1 VDKQALLKRHRKRS
15 RYKLLALLL
24 VLLAVGLLDW
34 RWLLP
39 LALLIWLAQEAWF
52 SDHQFYSAKADYRYR
67 FPEEAL
73 CLPLQLKNG
82 CLHLPNADLHG
93 SETLIL
99 QVQLKASGLGRLFDP
114 GLVVG
119 DNRQDFERG
128 LCGVRYFNLSGQGQM
143 LMAGGLPLNG
153 RFCRIIG
160 ELKLYVFKHPDYS
173 QKRLLIL
180 APHADDAELAAFGLY
195 SRAKE
200 VAIVT
205 LTQGEI
211 EAAHYRRF
219 NLDKAEAAQLK
230 GRLRSWDSLAIPLW
244 GGVPQ
249 SRCVQLGYFCMQLP
263 AMLEAPEQPFA
274 SRESGETDIRP
285 VRRYNPMPLPA
296 DNDGLPSGH
305 NLLADLAALLEHF
318 RPEVVVTP
326 HPQID
331 AHADHIATTAALK
344 QALRQ
349 SQWRP
354 QCLLLYAN
362 HLHHNDRWPM
372 GRAGDGVA
380 LPPHFDET
388 AALQPWSLSL
398 SAAQQVDKSQAL
410 AMQHDLQRPLPPK
423 KRLRRAIQHLLA
435 GRRWPNSGEDE
446 FFRKAVRRHEL
457 FFVCSLSPDK
467 WARGESS
474 EPVA

>member
-1 VDKQALLKRHRKRS
+1 VDKQALLKHHRKRN
-15 RYKLLALLL
+15 RYKLLVLLL
-24 VLLAVGLLDW
+24 VLLVASLLDW
-34 RWLLP
+34 RWCLP
-39 LALLIWLAQEAWF
+39 LALVIWLAQEAWF
-52 SDHQFYSAKADYRYR
+52 SDHQFYSANVDYRYR
-67 FPEEAL
+67 FPEDAR
-73 CLPLQLKNG
+73 CLPLPIKG
-82 CLHLPNADLHG
+82 GRLHLPEADLHG
-93 SETLIL
+93 SETLIV
-99 QVQLKASGLGRLFDP
+99 QVKLKASLLGRLFDP
-114 GLVVG
+114 GLSAG

-128 LCGVRYFNLSGQGQM
+128 ACGIRYFNLSGQGQL
-143 LMAGGLPLNG
+143 LMGAGLPLNT

-160 ELKLYVFKHPDYS
+160 EPRLYAFKHPDYA

-195 SRAKE
+195 SRAQE
-200 VAIVT
+200 VAIIT

-219 NLDKAEAAQLK
+219 NLERACAAQLK
-230 GRLRSWDSLAIPLW
+230 GRLRTWDSLAIPLW

-263 AMLEAPEQPFA
+263 AMLAAPEQRFA
-274 SRESGETDIRP
+274 SRESLETDIRAA
-285 VRRYNPMPLPA
+285 RAHNPLRLPA
-296 DNDGLPSGH
+296 DHDGLPTGH

-349 SQWRP
+349 SQWQP
-354 QCLLLYAN
+354 QTLLLYAN
-362 HLHHNDRWPM
+362 HLHDNDRWPM

-380 LPPHFDET
+380 LPPHFDDQGEP
-388 AALQPWSLSL
+388 LRPWSLSL
-398 SAAQQVDKSQAL
+398 NAAQQLDKAQSL
-410 AMQHDLQRPLPPK
+410 AMQHDLQTPLPMK
-423 KRLRRAIQHLLA
+423 KRLRRRIQSLLA
-435 GRRWPNSGEDE
+435 ARRWPNSGEDE

-457 FFVCSLSPDK
+457 FFMQDIDN
-467 WARGESS
+467 
-474 EPVA
+474 

>member
-24 VLLAVGLLDW
+24 VLLVALLFDW

-39 LALLIWLAQEAWF
+39 VALLIWLAQEAWF
-52 SDHQFYSAKADYRYR
+52 SDHQFYSAKEDYRYR
-67 FPEEAL
+67 FPEGTPSL
-73 CLPLQLKNG
+73 TVQLKNG

-93 SETLIL
+93 GETLIL
-99 QVQLKASGLGRLFDP
+99 QVGLKASVLGRLFDP
-114 GLVVG
+114 CLIAG

-128 LCGVRYFNLSGQGQM
+128 ACGIRYFNLSGQGEA
-143 LMAGGLPLNG
+143 LMAGGLPFNG

-160 ELKLYVFKHPDYS
+160 EPRLYVFRHPDYS

-200 VAIVT
+200 VVIVT

-211 EAAHYRRF
+211 EAEDYRRF
-219 NLDKAEAAQLK
+219 NLDKTQAAQLK

-263 AMLEAPEQPFA
+263 AMLEAPKQPFA

-285 VRRYNPMPLPA
+285 ARIYNPLRLPA
-296 DNDGLPSGH
+296 DADGLPTGR
-305 NLLADLAALLEHF
+305 NLLADLTALLEHF
-318 RPEVVVTP
+318 RPEVIVTP

-331 AHADHIATTAALK
+331 AHPDHIATTAALK
-344 QALRQ
+344 QALTQ
-349 SQWRP
+349 SQWQP
-354 QCLLLYAN
+354 QTLLLYAN

-388 AALQPWSLSL
+388 SALQPWSL
-398 SAAQQVDKSQAL
+398 
-410 AMQHDLQRPLPPK
+410 
-423 KRLRRAIQHLLA
+423 
-435 GRRWPNSGEDE
+435 
-446 FFRKAVRRHEL
+446 
-457 FFVCSLSPDK
+457 
-467 WARGESS
+467 
-474 EPVA
+474 